1 LAEAG
6 SELASA
12 GWLASVLGCV
22 AFVAFWSEL
31 DLHPA
36 VYSDAARTSREMGA
50 SRRRL
55 IFILFHSPKNFD
67 SSNWIGC

>member
-36 VYSDAARTSREMGA
+36 V
-50 SRRRL
+50 
-55 IFILFHSPKNFD
+55 
-67 SSNWIGC
+67 